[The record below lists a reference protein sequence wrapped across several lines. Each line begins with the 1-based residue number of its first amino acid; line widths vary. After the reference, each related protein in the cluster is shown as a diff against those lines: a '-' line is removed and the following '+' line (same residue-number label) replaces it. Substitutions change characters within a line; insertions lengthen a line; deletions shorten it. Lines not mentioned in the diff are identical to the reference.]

1 MFNIENSVSAPLN
14 IRNRAFIIYN
24 IASLTL
30 KDAKLNN
37 LIKDSILS
45 VILILL

>member
-1 MFNIENSVSAPLN
+1 MSNIKNSVGAPLN
-14 IRNRAFIIYN
+14 IKSGAFIIYN